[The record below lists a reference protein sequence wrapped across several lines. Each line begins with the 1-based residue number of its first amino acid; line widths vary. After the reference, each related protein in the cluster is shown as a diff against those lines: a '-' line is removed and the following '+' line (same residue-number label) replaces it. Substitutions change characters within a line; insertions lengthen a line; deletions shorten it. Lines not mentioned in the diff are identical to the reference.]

1 MANQRIKANLIPSCD
16 IYPVIH
22 LAQYDVSDG
31 TGKQVEIEL
40 YYGTDKFTIPSGSSI
55 TFRGTKRD
63 KTGYSYEITKFT
75 DNVVTVDVKP
85 QMTVLSGT
93 HFAEL
98 RISKGNTISNTI
110 KFVMKIDSS
119 ALADDTKVSETDL
132 SVIEKALQASDAA
145 IQAKAEVEQLK
156 ASVEK
161 SEKNAKQSETNA
173 SQSATN
179 AQESAESASTSA
191 TNASTS
197 ATKAKESE
205 KNAKLSETNASN
217 SANEAQK
224 SAESA
229 IQTKAEVEQLKKETV
244 EQTKTLTDSAK
255 QEISTVK
262 DATVTEV
269 AELKNST
276 VSEITSL
283 KDSTIEAVTLLKDN
297 AKAEADKA
305 KESETNAKLSETN
318 ASNSAKEAKES
329 AESVATVTSDVEK
342 LKEDLPNKIS
352 KFYASNQGETHIT
365 DSDNGKIQDMM
376 IYGKSNQNQTKGKNL
391 LKYPYIETTKTS
403 NGITFTDNKDGSI
416 NVSGT
421 GTETAYYNFYSNSDG
436 KRLTLASGTYK
447 LVAKGRSKCN
457 VFVNNGVN
465 SAKNEGTFTIT
476 DGHNDTWCFIEA
488 PKGLAI
494 NETIYPMIQLASST
508 DESYEPYTGG
518 KPSPNPDYPQEI
530 KNVVNPTIKVAGK
543 NLWKIYENGYIN
555 NINGNIADSN
565 TKTYGVTDFIKI
577 KKNIV
582 IQSKSYDKTSN
593 AAFSFRIGFYDSEK
607 KWIKNATIQ
616 GLQNSNIVDI
626 GSFHISKAEYIRVS
640 APNTIFDDLQI
651 EYGTQASEY
660 EPYKEQ
666 SIALPITLNAIP
678 VSSGG
683 NVTIDGQQYIADRV
697 VEKDGVFGIE
707 RNIREIHTN
716 TKTMNNR
723 EEYPGWDKVKGI
735 SDTVYYNEQP
745 VGAART
751 LTFISNFT
759 QSVLCKNNIKS
770 NNIVFF
776 RREIIGYSQSEL
788 ITKAIDVDMYIR
800 LQDAIFEPLPEDIQ
814 AKLRTLV
821 TNYPVTNIS
830 VTSDQLDGYTVFN
843 YPISMANGWNYVKK
857 QLNDNR
863 DYIYDMDLQSA
874 EAYVNSEY
882 AVTLTELEV

>member
-132 SVIEKALQASDAA
+132 SVIEKALQASDSV

-156 ASVEK
+156 ASVEA

-179 AQESAESASTSA
+179 AQESAENASTSA
-191 TNASTS
+191 TTASTKATEASTS

-205 KNAKLSETNASN
+205 TNASQ
-217 SANEAQK
+217 SATNAQE

-229 IQTKAEVEQLKKETV
+229 IQTKAEVEQLKKDTV

-269 AELKNST
+269 TELKNST

-297 AKAEADKA
+297 AKAEADRATESSTSAKVQAEKA
-305 KESETNAKLSETN
+305 K
-318 ASNSAKEAKES
+318 ASADSIAN
-329 AESVATVTSDVEK
+329 VTSDVEK
-342 LKEDLPNKIS
+342 LKEDLPNKIT

-365 DSDNGKIQDMM
+365 DSDNGKIQDM
-376 IYGKSNQNQTKGKNL
+376 ILYGESEQFTTTGKNL
-391 LKYPYIETTKTS
+391 LKIRDGAQTLRGVTVTA
-403 NGITFTDNKDGSI
+403 KDG
-416 NVSGT
+416 VVALKGT
-421 GTETAYYNFYSNSDG
+421 ATETGWTILDIDSFVLDGRYTLSSNSTNIVG
-436 KRLTLASGTYK
+436 VVLASKSFKTVIQHNK
-447 LVAKGRSKCN
+447 PATLENEEVSKIC
-457 VFVNNGVN
+457 
-465 SAKNEGTFTIT
+465 FTIT
-476 DGHNDTWCFIEA
+476 NGKTYDISNV
-488 PKGLAI
+488 L
-494 NETIYPMIQLASST
+494 IQLEKGSEAT
-508 DESYEPYTGG
+508 SYEPYTGG

-530 KNVVNPTIKVAGK
+530 KNVVNPTIKVVGK

-565 TKTYGVTDFIKI
+565 VKTYGVTDFIKI

-607 KWIKNATIQ
+607 KWIQNAIIQ

-683 NVTIDGQQYIADRV
+683 NVTINGQQYISDRL
-697 VEKDGVFGIE
+697 VEKDGVYGIE
-707 RNIREIHTN
+707 RNVVDALKN
-716 TKTMNNR
+716 
-723 EEYPGWDKVKGI
+723 
-735 SDTVYYNEQP
+735 
-745 VGAART
+745 
-751 LTFISNFT
+751 ISN
-759 QSVLCKNNIKS
+759 QSIEIDVTRNNTTRFRIAVTDILESSLYVCICNILPYGVIWNEDNEGVYADSQYVILRINKSTCGEEEQTAKDWFINNINKFHVYACLKNS
-770 NNIVFF
+770 
-776 RREIIGYSQSEL
+776 
-788 ITKAIDVDMYIR
+788 K
-800 LQDAIFEPLPEDIQ
+800 FEPLSSDVQE
-814 AKLRTLV
+814 KMRSFT
-821 TNYPVTNIS
+821 TYYPVTNITVS
-830 VTSDQLDGYTVFN
+830 SEQLDGYTVFN
-843 YPISMANGWNYVKK
+843 YPISLANGWNYVKQ

>member
-63 KTGYSYEITKFT
+63 KTGYSYEITKFS
-75 DNVVTVDVKP
+75 DNIATVDVKP

-145 IQAKAEVEQLK
+145 IQAKAEVEKLK
-156 ASVEK
+156 ESVEA

-191 TNASTS
+191 ATASTKATEASTS

-205 KNAKLSETNASN
+205 TNASQ
-217 SANEAQK
+217 SATNAQE

-269 AELKNST
+269 TELKNST
-276 VSEITSL
+276 VSKITSL

-297 AKAEADKA
+297 AKAEADRATESSTSAKVQAEKA
-305 KESETNAKLSETN
+305 K
-318 ASNSAKEAKES
+318 ASADSIAN
-329 AESVATVTSDVEK
+329 VTSDVEK
-342 LKEDLPNKIS
+342 LKEDLPNKIT
-352 KFYASNQGETHIT
+352 KFYASNQGETHLA

-376 IYGKSNQNQTKGKNL
+376 IYGKSNQNQTRGKNL

-403 NGITFTDNKDGSI
+403 NDITFTDNKDGSI

-421 GTETAYYNFYSNSDG
+421 GTEIAYYNLYSNSDG

-447 LVAKGRSKCN
+447 LVAKGRSTCN

-476 DGHNDTWCFIEA
+476 DGHNDVWCFIEA

-494 NETIYPMIQLASST
+494 DETIYPMIQLASSA

-530 KNVVNPTIKVAGK
+530 KNVVNPTVKLLGSNILKIEDGEYQYGGVTVTVSNGVLKLKGTANQFIDIEITANSKIVFKEGTKIIFSSNNVKGIENKNDPYLDFTNNNTIGFSIVNNNLNTPYIIKEGDTKYPFILFIRCHEGK
-543 NLWKIYENGYIN
+543 NYDETWKPQ
-555 NINGNIADSN
+555 
-565 TKTYGVTDFIKI
+565 VL
-577 KKNIV
+577 
-582 IQSKSYDKTSN
+582 
-593 AAFSFRIGFYDSEK
+593 IGE
-607 KWIKNATIQ
+607 TITP
-616 GLQNSNIVDI
+616 
-626 GSFHISKAEYIRVS
+626 FKPYTE
-640 APNTIFDDLQI
+640 QI
-651 EYGTQASEY
+651 
-660 EPYKEQ
+660 
-666 SIALPITLNAIP
+666 IALPITLNAIP
-678 VSSGG
+678 VSSNG
-683 NVTIDGQQYIADRV
+683 NVTINGQQYVADYVDVERGKV
-697 VEKDGVFGIE
+697 VQMCE
-707 RNIREIHTN
+707 RKTLN
-716 TKTMNNR
+716 TKNGR
-723 EEYPGWDKVKGI
+723 ADEEYRLAIQIEPSSHNTGDKECIFSAFKYTSWTTCTNG
-735 SDTVYYNEQP
+735 N
-745 VGAART
+745 
-751 LTFISNFT
+751 FIYI
-759 QSVLCKNNIKS
+759 KNIKKS
-770 NNIVFF
+770 ND
-776 RREIIGYSQSEL
+776 EL
-788 ITKAIDVDMYIR
+788 YTAQELKELSLD
-800 LQDAIFEPLPEDIQ
+800 FEVVYQLAEKQETDLTTEQTQ
-814 AKLRTLV
+814 ALKELATY
-821 TNYPVTNIS
+821 YPVTNIS
-830 VTSDQLDGYTVFN
+830 VNSEQVEGYTVFN
-843 YPISMANGWNYVKK
+843 YPISLANGWNYVKK

>member
-31 TGKQVEIEL
+31 TWKQVEIEL
-40 YYGTDKFTIPSGSSI
+40 YYGTDKFTIPSGASI

-156 ASVEK
+156 ESVEA

-179 AQESAESASTSA
+179 AQESAESASSSA
-191 TNASTS
+191 TTASTKATEASTS

-205 KNAKLSETNASN
+205 TNASQ
-217 SANEAQK
+217 SATNAQS

-269 AELKNST
+269 TELKNST

-297 AKAEADKA
+297 AKAEADRATESSTSAKAQAEKA
-305 KESETNAKLSETN
+305 K
-318 ASNSAKEAKES
+318 ASADSIAN
-329 AESVATVTSDVEK
+329 VTSDVEK
-342 LKEDLPNKIS
+342 LKEDLPNKIT

-376 IYGKSNQNQTKGKNL
+376 VYGKSSQ
-391 LKYPYIETTKTS
+391 
-403 NGITFTDNKDGSI
+403 DG
-416 NVSGT
+416 T
-421 GTETAYYNFYSNSDG
+421 
-436 KRLTLASGTYK
+436 
-447 LVAKGRSKCN
+447 
-457 VFVNNGVN
+457 
-465 SAKNEGTFTIT
+465 
-476 DGHNDTWCFIEA
+476 
-488 PKGLAI
+488 
-494 NETIYPMIQLASST
+494 
-508 DESYEPYTGG
+508 
-518 KPSPNPDYPQEI
+518 PSVENPVEI
-530 KNVVNPTIKVAGK
+530 KSVVNPTIKLLGS
-543 NLWKIYENGYIN
+543 
-555 NINGNIADSN
+555 NILKIADGEYQDGGVTATVSN
-565 TKTYGVTDFIKI
+565 GVVKLKGTANRYLDILLTANNKFVFKEGTKVIFSPNNVKGIENKDDSYLDFTNNNTIGFSIMSNNLNTPYIIKEKDTKYPFLLFIRCHEGKTYDETWTPQVL
-577 KKNIV
+577 
-582 IQSKSYDKTSN
+582 
-593 AAFSFRIGFYDSEK
+593 IGE
-607 KWIKNATIQ
+607 TITPFKPYTEQ
-616 GLQNSNIVDI
+616 
-626 GSFHISKAEYIRVS
+626 
-640 APNTIFDDLQI
+640 TI
-651 EYGTQASEY
+651 T
-660 EPYKEQ
+660 
-666 SIALPITLNAIP
+666 LPITLNAVP

-683 NVTIDGQQYIADRV
+683 NVTINGQQYIADRV

-716 TKTMNNR
+716 TKTMNNS
-723 EEYPGWDKVKGI
+723 EMYPGWNKVEDI
-735 SDTVYYNEQP
+735 SDTIYYNEALIGQSRRLYS
-745 VGAART
+745 A
-751 LTFISNFT
+751 SNFT
-759 QSVLCKNNIKS
+759 NRNIFQNNVS
-770 NNIVFF
+770 TYNILYY
-776 RREIIGYSQSEL
+776 IQNDIGYSQSEL
-788 ITKAIDVDMYIR
+788 IAKAIDADIYIR
-800 LQDAIFEPLPEDIQ
+800 LQNAIFEPLPVDIQ
-814 AKLRTLV
+814 VKLQTFV

-843 YPISMANGWNYVKK
+843 YPISLANGWNYVKQ